1 MSGLRKESFEVR
13 TFITDWY
20 LEKRFASGLFFILD
34 LSMSL
39 LEQKTLSHFEKFVF
53 EVIKSLFFETKL

>member
-1 MSGLRKESFEVR
+1 MSGLRKESFVVR
-13 TFITDWY
+13 TLITDWY

-39 LEQKTLSHFEKFVF
+39 LEQKALSHFEKFVF
-53 EVIKSLFFETKL
+53 NGVNSPVE